1 MLERLSK
8 SWALVKASAAVLRSD
23 KELLVFPIVSFI
35 GVLLVTI
42 SFAVPTFMAG
52 VLDGVRS
59 PDELPIV
66 GYIIAFLYYLAQ
78 YFVIFFANT
87 ALVGATMIRLKGGD
101 PTVGDGFR
109 VAMKHSRSIF
119 GYALISAT
127 VGMLLRAL
135 SEKGGTVG
143 QFAASL
149 MGLGWNLATYLVV
162 PVLVIEECGPVEAIK
177 RSTQLLKQT
186 WGEQVVGNF
195 AVGTIFGLLTF
206 AIVMLTM
213 PLLFVAFSA
222 ESFVLGGIIIGTA
235 ILVVATLSLL
245 NAALSG
251 IYAAALYQYAA
262 EGKSSSYFDETLL
275 VNAFRRK

>member
-1 MLERLSK
+1 MFNRISS
-8 SWALVKASAAVLRSD
+8 SWALVKASAAVLRAD
-23 KELLVFPIVSFI
+23 KELLIFPIVSFI

-42 SFAVPTFMAG
+42 SFAIPTFMAG
-52 VLDGVRS
+52 ILDGVGS
-59 PDELPIV
+59 LEEFPIA
-66 GYIIAFLYYLAQ
+66 GYVIAFLYYLAQ

-101 PTVGDGFR
+101 PTVSDGFR
-109 VAMKHSRSIF
+109 IAMKHSRSIF

-127 VGMLLRAL
+127 IGMILRVL
-135 SEKGGTVG
+135 SERSGVVG
-143 QFAASL
+143 QIAVSL
-149 MGLGWNLATYLVV
+149 IGLGWNLATFLVV
-162 PVLVIEECGPVEAIK
+162 PGLVIEECGPIEAVK
-177 RSTQLLKQT
+177 RSTELLKKT

-206 AIVMLTM
+206 GVILLML
-213 PLLFVAFSA
+213 PVLFLAFST
-222 ESFVLGGIIIGTA
+222 ESFVLIALTIGVGIIA
-235 ILVVATLSLL
+235 VATLSLL

-262 EGKSSSYFDETLL
+262 EGTTSSYFETPLL